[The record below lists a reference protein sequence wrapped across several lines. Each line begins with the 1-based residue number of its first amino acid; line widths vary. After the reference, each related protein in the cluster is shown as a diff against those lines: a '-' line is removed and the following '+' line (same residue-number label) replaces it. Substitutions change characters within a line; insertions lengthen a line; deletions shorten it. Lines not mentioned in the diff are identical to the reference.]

1 MKMNVN
7 DYRTE
12 TTAKLVKLDER
23 QISIFK
29 SLQRIE
35 KHLEKLNGQ
44 TSQNS
49 YALVSFRTWG
59 SAALFVV
66 PIVITLIMRV
76 VP

>member
-1 MKMNVN
+1 MNVS

-12 TTAKLVKLDER
+12 PTAKLVKLDER

-49 YALVSFRTWG
+49 YAIVRFRTWG

-66 PIVITLIMRV
+66 PIVITLIMRL

>member
-1 MKMNVN
+1 MNVS

-23 QISIFK
+23 QVSIFK

-44 TSQNS
+44 TEKNS
-49 YALVSFRTWG
+49 HAIIMFKTWG
-59 SAALFVV
+59 SAAIFVV
-66 PIVITLIMRV
+66 PVIITIIMRLI
-76 VP
+76 